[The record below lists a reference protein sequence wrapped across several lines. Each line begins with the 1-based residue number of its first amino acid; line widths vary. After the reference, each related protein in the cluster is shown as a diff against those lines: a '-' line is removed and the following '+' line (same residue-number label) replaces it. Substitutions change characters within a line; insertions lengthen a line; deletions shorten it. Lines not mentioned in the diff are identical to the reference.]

1 MMIQNLYILHCI
13 TFLGSV
19 VEIGMERSNY
29 TVMEN
34 VGDDDLCLSVC
45 AIVEDSGFAFEA
57 VIVPLNGLAE
67 GEYNQKVMLPCKLFK
82 PNKKYLCF

>member
-1 MMIQNLYILHCI
+1 MLIKNLYILHCI

-29 TVMEN
+29 TVMDN

-45 AIVEDSGFAFEA
+45 AIVEDSRFAF
-57 VIVPLNGLAE
+57 
-67 GEYNQKVMLPCKLFK
+67 
-82 PNKKYLCF
+82 